1 MNHSRLQLVV
11 ISALVAMLFAGC
23 VEETGSLYDP
33 SHSLGRAP
41 VISSMTSTLRADS
54 AIAGYDTLTITGAN
68 FAPIAQ
74 DNWVFFNSGQ
84 RAPFQAT
91 ETELRVRPTLN
102 FGDSVDI
109 RIGTRL
115 SDSLSLGP
123 VYYKVG
129 RAVAEFSGLAD
140 STAHAMA
147 TDAAGNLYVSIG
159 KNGVDAGVFRAT
171 PDGGRS
177 PYAPASAGISNWTG
191 LKMGPGG
198 YLYAVRGV
206 RAIYRANP
214 GGGALSI
221 WTQITSPAGVLIS
234 DIDFDAVG
242 NLWCVGNNKSIYCV
256 RPARTVKATPDTANI
271 RSVRV
276 FNGYLY
282 YSAAVNGLNKI
293 WRAQILVDSLATPEV
308 YFDFDA
314 AYGSLGYVPEA
325 ITFSSDGY
333 LFIATSRP
341 EGVVIVS
348 PSMTTAAPYFE
359 YTALVNPAMKW
370 LAWGSENSLYGSSG
384 NGLLL
389 RFHTRQTSAPYYG
402 Q

>member
-11 ISALVAMLFAGC
+11 ITALVAMLFAGC

-54 AIAGYDTLTITGAN
+54 AIAAYDTLTITGAN
-68 FAPIAQ
+68 FAPMTQ
-74 DNWVFFNSGQ
+74 DNWVFFNSGV
-84 RAPFQAT
+84 RTPFQAT

-102 FGDSVDI
+102 FGDSVNI

-129 RAVAEFSGLAD
+129 RGVASFSGLSD
-140 STAHAMA
+140 SSAFAMA
-147 TDAAGNLYVSIG
+147 TDAAGNVYVSIG
-159 KNGVDAGVFRAT
+159 VNGLDAGVFRAT
-171 PDGGRS
+171 PEGGRA
-177 PYAPASAGISNWTG
+177 PYANPSIGISNWTG
-191 LKMGPGG
+191 LRMGPGG

-206 RAIYRANP
+206 RAVYRANP
-214 GGGALSI
+214 GGGALTA
-221 WTQITSPAGVLIS
+221 WAQITSPAGVLIN
-234 DIDFDAVG
+234 DIEFDEAG
-242 NLWCVGNNKSIYCV
+242 NLWAVGSNPSIFCI
-256 RPARTVKATPDTANI
+256 RPNRTVKASPIAANI
-271 RSVRV
+271 RSARI

-282 YSAAVNGLNKI
+282 YSAVVGGLNQI
-293 WRAQILVDSLATPEV
+293 WRAQMLGDSLAAPEV

-314 AYGSLGYVPEA
+314 AYGALGYVPQA

-333 LFIATSRP
+333 LFIATNTP

-348 PSMTTAAPYFE
+348 PSKTASAPYFE
-359 YTALVNPAMKW
+359 YDTDMSPTMKW
-370 LAWGSENSLYGSSG
+370 LAWGSDNSLYGSSG
-384 NGLLL
+384 SGALL
-389 RFHTRQTSAPYYG
+389 RFHTRQTSAPYYSR
-402 Q
+402 